1 MEPTSSPENV
11 PQSRGVARFW
21 PSHGMPAPGQRTPAS
36 EEPEGAGPDLAPHP
50 DQNLPGGTAPGPNL
64 PGGTAPGLN
73 LPGHQTPALDLPATP
88 MLPTQPPGPADDI
101 EVTGLGGRR
110 GPEALLG
117 SVSGARP
124 WSANQGGF
132 PAVDADRTYRNGD
145 SGAHPGPV
153 NGRGSSTGA
162 SGSVMSFPLGRAEA
176 PRPPVNGSG
185 ENPPPAWAA
194 PTSGAAVPPPPAGLP
209 GVGIPPLPPGA
220 AAGPTVGSAA
230 PPTTPGPATPG
241 LPAAAPPP
249 PGLDASTLPTSVASA
264 PLAPVS
270 GAVSATPPAP
280 LLPAPAVPVSGA
292 PVSGAPVPETS
303 RASRRVRDDDE
314 AVAGGRRP
322 SGLGTDDGVAGRRR
336 GNDGDAA
343 SGPDGRAA
351 LRPGDVRETEIAFWD
366 EAGAAHFRAEWHE
379 VKAGFVDDP
388 VAALTRAHDLLT
400 EAVHELTESL
410 LAERD
415 ELDPLRH
422 TAAPDTE
429 SMRMAMRGYR
439 EFLERIL
446 SL

>member
-21 PSHGMPAPGQRTPAS
+21 PAHGMPAPGQRTPGAD
-36 EEPEGAGPDLAPHP
+36 EPEASGPDLTP
-50 DQNLPGGTAPGPNL
+50 DRT
-64 PGGTAPGLN
+64 
-73 LPGHQTPALDLPATP
+73 LPGHQTPGLDLS
-88 MLPTQPPGPADDI
+88 PGPVLPAQLPGPGLADDT
-101 EVTGLGGRR
+101 EMATLGGRR

-117 SVSGARP
+117 SVPGTRP
-124 WSANQGGF
+124 WSVNHGGF
-132 PAVDADRTYRNGD
+132 PAMDADRTYRNGD
-145 SGAHPGPV
+145 SGAA
-153 NGRGSSTGA
+153 NGHASASTTPPT
-162 SGSVMSFPLGRAEA
+162 SGSASVSPFPLGRAEA
-176 PRPPVNGSG
+176 PRPPAGPG
-185 ENPPPAWAA
+185 DTPPPAWAA
-194 PTSGAAVPPPPAGLP
+194 PTSSAA
-209 GVGIPPLPPGA
+209 GIAVPPLPPA
-220 AAGPTVGSAA
+220 A
-230 PPTTPGPATPG
+230 TTPPATPSAPALQTPG

-249 PGLDASTLPTSVASA
+249 GLTPAAPTAGLTPAAPAAGLTAAAPPPPGLDVSALPTSPP

-270 GAVSATPPAP
+270 GAASVPP
-280 LLPAPAVPVSGA
+280 LVPAPAAPVSGA
-292 PVSGAPVPETS
+292 PVSGGPVADLS
-303 RASRRVRDDDE
+303 RASRRGRADDE
-314 AVAGGRRP
+314 AAAPRRRSARLDEADDAGGPGR
-322 SGLGTDDGVAGRRR
+322 GDGAGPA
-336 GNDGDAA
+336 GEAGGPAA
-343 SGPDGRAA
+343 DGRPA

-388 VAALTRAHDLLT
+388 VTALTRAHDLLT

-439 EFLERIL
+439 DFLERIL